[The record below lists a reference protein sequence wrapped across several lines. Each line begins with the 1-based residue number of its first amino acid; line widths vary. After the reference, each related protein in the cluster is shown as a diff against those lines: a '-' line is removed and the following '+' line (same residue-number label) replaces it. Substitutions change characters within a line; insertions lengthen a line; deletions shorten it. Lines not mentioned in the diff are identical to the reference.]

1 MRLDRES
8 NQLLFGFLVILPLA
22 LGLVVFRH
30 F

>member
-22 LGLVVFRH
+22 GGLVVRH